1 MSDVTSLQNKHCNPS
16 MLCVCII
23 TYQLVI
29 GMKISSSFSRND
41 AVSCS
46 HRFSRGLRRI
56 HPDFGAFIIDDLVTY
71 LFFLQAHTSSVSHL
85 DWSKDG
91 ENLQSTST
99 DYELLFCKGKLYF
112 DPV

>member
-1 MSDVTSLQNKHCNPS
+1 MSDVTSLQNKHCNVS

-71 LFFLQAHTSSVSHL
+71 FFYSAGSYKLCYSPRLVQG
-85 DWSKDG
+85 WRKPSKHVYR
-91 ENLQSTST
+91 LRVAI
-99 DYELLFCKGKLYF
+99 L
-112 DPV
+112 